1 MQPLIDLRNITRTFG
16 AHTALDDVTLSLP
29 PGRIG
34 LLGPNGAGKST
45 LLKVLM
51 GLIPPSSGTG
61 RVLDE
66 ELGGD
71 RDAAGNWRLRR
82 LIGFMPEADALVPGL
97 TGVEYVSLAGELYGM
112 PRREAQRRAHEVLS
126 YLELEEARYRRVEE
140 YSTGMKQRAKLAQ
153 AVVHDPPVLL
163 LDEPTSGLDPA
174 GRDAILR
181 LVRNLGTE
189 HGKSVL
195 LSTHLLADV
204 EAVCER
210 VVILAGGRV
219 RGVGTVAE
227 LCSRRQDRYRIR
239 VQGEAAAFRDDLST
253 EGVRVLEDNGQGEW
267 RVAVPEGW
275 SNLAFFKL
283 ADVNRVVIR
292 SLVRDDE
299 TLEEL
304 FLRTV
309 GA

>member
-1 MQPLIDLRNITRTFG
+1 LVRLESITRTFG
-16 AHTALDDVTLSLP
+16 AFDALDDVTLALP

-34 LLGPNGAGKST
+34 LLVPNGAGKST
-45 LLKVLM
+45 LLKILM
-51 GLIPPSSGTG
+51 GLIPPTSGTG

-97 TGVEYVSLAGELYGM
+97 KGVEYVSLAGELYGM

-140 YSTGMKQRAKLAQ
+140 YSTGMKQRVKLAQ
-153 AVVHDPPVLL
+153 ALVHDPPVLL

-174 GRDAILR
+174 GRDALLR
-181 LVRNLGTE
+181 LVRTLGTE

-239 VQGEAAAFRDDLST
+239 VQGEAFAFRDDLLT
-253 EGVRVLEDNGQGEW
+253 EGVRVLEDNGHGEW

-283 ADVNRVVIR
+283 ADLNHVVIR
-292 SLVRDDE
+292 ALVRDDE

-309 GA
+309 AT

>member
-1 MQPLIDLRNITRTFG
+1 
-16 AHTALDDVTLSLP
+16 
-29 PGRIG
+29 
-34 LLGPNGAGKST
+34 
-45 LLKVLM
+45 
-51 GLIPPSSGTG
+51 
-61 RVLDE
+61 
-66 ELGGD
+66 
-71 RDAAGNWRLRR
+71 
-82 LIGFMPEADALVPGL
+82 
-97 TGVEYVSLAGELYGM
+97 M

-153 AVVHDPPVLL
+153 ALVHDPPVLL

-174 GRDAILR
+174 GRDALLR
-181 LVRNLGTE
+181 LVHNLGTE
-189 HGKSVL
+189 HGKSVI

-210 VVILAGGRV
+210 VVILAVGRV

-227 LCSRRQDRYRIR
+227 LCSRREDRYRIR
-239 VQGEAAAFRDDLST
+239 VQGDAAAFRDDLST
-253 EGVRVLEDNGQGEW
+253 EGVRVLGDNGHGEW
-267 RVAVPEGW
+267 RVAVPLGW

-283 ADVNRVVIR
+283 AEVNHVVIR
-292 SLVRDDE
+292 ALLRDDE

-309 GA
+309 STA